1 MTPVPDIKPHL
12 EGRMTGQDG
21 AAVWAAVAQVHATHA
36 LAAATT
42 LGMRAPDAC
51 AWADVAGS
59 KY

>member
-1 MTPVPDIKPHL
+1 
-12 EGRMTGQDG
+12 MTGQDG